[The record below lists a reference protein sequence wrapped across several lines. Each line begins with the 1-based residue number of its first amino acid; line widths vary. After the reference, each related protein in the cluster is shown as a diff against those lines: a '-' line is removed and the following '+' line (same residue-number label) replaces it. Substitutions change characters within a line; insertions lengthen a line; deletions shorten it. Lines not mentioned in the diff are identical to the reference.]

1 MYNPEHH
8 QSSSSSS
15 FMAPRMSLS
24 SDFALEPPPATAL
37 SARAPGDADFEFSV
51 GGRPSMMGAAD
62 ELFSK
67 GRLLPLREA
76 PHGRPTTLREELRT
90 EDGRHGRAP
99 RAPNIR
105 WKELLGFKKASKK
118 ASAADA
124 AAGTSSAEAHTVIN
138 QSSHIFSQ
146 VTQAVPRRTRCDSGM
161 HCPIRLPN

>member
-1 MYNPEHH
+1 MASCVNMYNPEHH
-8 QSSSSSS
+8 QSSSSS
-15 FMAPRMSLS
+15 FMAPRMSFS

-51 GGRPSMMGAAD
+51 GGRPAMMGAAD

-118 ASAADA
+118 GNAAAADA
-124 AAGTSSAEAHTVIN
+124 GGAGTSSAEAHTDLGG
-138 QSSHIFSQ
+138 QGGG
-146 VTQAVPRRTRCDSGM
+146 TRE
-161 HCPIRLPN
+161 